1 MHPNE
6 QLIEKF
12 YNGFKHSDAAAM
24 LSCYHPEV
32 EFSDP
37 VFPALRGRRANAMW
51 AMLTQRRADPAD
63 RTFSDVRADAANG
76 SAHWEAKYLFPDTG
90 RKVHNRIDA
99 TFEFQDGLIRRH
111 VDTFDFWK
119 WSAMALGPVGSLLG
133 WTPFLKGKVR
143 KQVATRL
150 DQFIAERPE
159 FR

>member
-1 MHPNE
+1 VHEHE
-6 QLIEKF
+6 QLIAKF
-12 YNGFKHSDAAAM
+12 YTGFKNSDTAAM
-24 LSCYHPEV
+24 LACYHPDV

-37 VFPALRGRRANAMW
+37 VFPNLRGQRAKAMW

-63 RTFSDVRADAANG
+63 RTFSDVHTDATSG
-76 SAHWEAKYLFPDTG
+76 SAHWEAEYLFPGTG

-99 TFEFQDGLIRRH
+99 KFEFQDGLIRRH
-111 VDTFDFWK
+111 IDTFDFWT
-119 WSAMALGPVGSLLG
+119 WSAMALGPIGTLLG

-159 FR
+159 FQ